1 MYLSLLQSSAF
12 LKKLMDGL
20 GHGSDCTLNLH
31 GSSLMCF
38 VLFLTEDKK
47 SKHKV

>member
-1 MYLSLLQSSAF
+1 
-12 LKKLMDGL
+12 MDGL

-47 SKHKV
+47 KEFSMTNK